1 MGKASRRPM
10 EFTPAQLYELKQ
22 NPNVSSVDGRIITYT
37 PVFKVAAIRADQDG
51 IRPREIFIR
60 GGFSLEMI
68 GTDTPK
74 RCLQR
79 WREIFEKYG
88 EKGLMNEGRQ
98 RHNRKE
104 WTLEEKLQDKINV
117 AEEQI
122 RLLKDEN
129 AQLKRELR
137 ELQKLY
143 AEKPKRYYLRS
154 NMSENN
160 FR

>member
-1 MGKASRRPM
+1 MAKATRRPK
-10 EFTPAQLYELKQ
+10 EFTQAQLHELRH
-22 NPNVSSVDGRIITYT
+22 NPNVSSIEGRNITYT
-37 PVFKVAAIRADQDG
+37 SVFKIAAIRADQDG
-51 IRPREIFIR
+51 VRPRDIFIR
-60 GGFSLEMI
+60 GGFCLEAI

-79 WREIFEKYG
+79 WRAIFDKYG

-98 RHNRKE
+98 RHNRKH
-104 WTLEEKLQDKINV
+104 WTLEEKLQDKLHV

-143 AEKPKRYYLRS
+143 AEKPKQLYVRNRV
-154 NMSENN
+154 SEY
-160 FR
+160 